1 MKTRTATS
9 ITVSFTPIREGSKR
23 LVYSV
28 ETTGIGSEH
37 AVQSCNVALM
47 ECTVSNLSPGRQY
60 HLTMTA
66 CINDT
71 PPKICSDVSDPAVIK
86 TVPEGKKLSIYTIP

>member
-9 ITVSFTPIREGSKR
+9 ITVSFTPIMEGSQP
-23 LVYSV
+23 LFYSV

-37 AVQSCNVALM
+37 SVQICNVVFL

-60 HLTMTA
+60 LLTMTA

-71 PPKICSDVSDPAVIK
+71 PPKICSDASDAAAIK